1 MKVSILGCGRW
12 ASFHAWYQAN
22 VLGNNVLMW
31 GRGEDQCFIDLSKLR
46 KNGYLELPKSVELT
60 DDLGA
65 ALKYSDYVI
74 ISISSQAMANLSDNI
89 AKHDPKGKTFVLCM
103 KGIDNKTGERLS
115 QILKGR
121 IDESNKICVWV
132 GPGHVQDFLAGQ
144 PNIMI
149 IDGEDP
155 KVVKDVVSKFASNLI
170 KLYGGNDLVGAEIG
184 AAAKNVMG
192 IAAGLLDGAQMPR
205 LKGVLMARGCWEV
218 SQLITA
224 MGGKQ
229 LTAYGISHLGDFEA
243 TLFSQNSHNRR
254 YGEEFMKARLHGRLM
269 KQEGLAEGVETVKAL
284 NLLRRQYNVQ
294 MPITKLVYQIIHE
307 DHDANLGLDKILNRI
322 NGEEFK

>member
-1 MKVSILGCGRW
+1 MKTSILGCGRW
-12 ASFHAWYQAN
+12 ASFHAWYQAKILN
-22 VLGNNVLMW
+22 NNVMMW
-31 GRGEDQCFIDLSKLR
+31 GRADDQCFKDIAMFR
-46 KNGYLELPKSVELT
+46 KNGYLELPKSVDLT
-60 DDLGA
+60 DDLGS
-65 ALKYSDYVI
+65 ALKYSNYII
-74 ISISSQAMANLSDNI
+74 ISISSQGMSNLSDNI
-89 AKHDPKGKTFVLCM
+89 AKHSPKGKTFILAM

-115 QILKGR
+115 QILKNR

-149 IDGEDP
+149 IDGEDSS
-155 KVVKDVVSKFASNLI
+155 VVKDVAGKFTSKLI
-170 KLYGGNDLVGAEIG
+170 KLYEGDDLIGAEIG
-184 AAAKNVMG
+184 AAAKNVIG
-192 IAAGLLDGAQMPR
+192 IAAGLLDGAQMSS

-254 YGEEFMKARLHGRLM
+254 YGEEYMRAKLHGRLM

-284 NLLRRQYNVQ
+284 NLLRRKHNVS

-307 DHDANLGLDKILNRI
+307 DHDANLGLDKILDRI